1 MSIASNSRTV
11 GRTTV
16 RGGIDC
22 THSSANTFKSGWETI
37 ARRARNAPKERH
49 RTTEPAS
56 NGLQVWEAPTQPTA
70 ARPRV
75 QGRSPGRF
83 RRGYGVLRG
92 FKGERS
98 KSPPN
103 PLSPAE
109 RVSNA
114 KLYLLYRF
122 IFHCKTSYNKFCH
135 DSSCRSKTC
144 SIFPSSSLA

>member
-75 QGRSPGRF
+75 QGRSPGGF
-83 RRGYGVLRG
+83 PAAFAIKSGAAGGTGASKHRRPLGGKRARAGWRG
-92 FKGERS
+92 
-98 KSPPN
+98 P
-103 PLSPAE
+103 
-109 RVSNA
+109 
-114 KLYLLYRF
+114 
-122 IFHCKTSYNKFCH
+122 FCH
-135 DSSCRSKTC
+135 FYQDTVSSDSSFGSLDTSAHSTRRSE
-144 SIFPSSSLA
+144 SSSTWI